1 MPTID
6 FSELD
11 IDPSEGEEESTGEDK
26 EWDSAFS
33 THLKETVKGSISETI
48 KALMEQEN
56 VKDMAETA
64 SEFVPP
70 SSDES
75 PSPLGYL
82 FPKNPF
88 TPYSST
94 AAPESIFGHPV
105 EYVHHYK
112 DPHISGGKN
121 SNTTDASETAMGLS
135 EKLNKG
141 DEIFKWDVTYD
152 WSTSMVIIRL
162 AVLINGKKFIVL
174 KNFSMDLIASGISIP
189 EIKAFVIKAL
199 VIELMDKSINDEV

>member
-11 IDPSEGEEESTGEDK
+11 IDPSEVEEKSTEEGNTT
-26 EWDSAFS
+26 FS
-33 THLKETVKGSISETI
+33 QYLSGKAQTGKLSEILQKLMEKDHI
-48 KALMEQEN
+48 KA
-56 VKDMAETA
+56 MAETA

-75 PSPLGYL
+75 PNSSWST
-82 FPKNPF
+82 FPKNLF

-105 EYVHHYK
+105 EYAHHYK
-112 DPHISGGKN
+112 DPHISDGQTSNPTHSN
-121 SNTTDASETAMGLS
+121 SAAVELAK
-135 EKLNKG
+135 KLNKG

-152 WSTSMVIIRL
+152 WSTNMVIICL
-162 AVLINGKKFIVL
+162 VVLINGKKLVAL
-174 KNFSMDLIASGISIP
+174 QNFSVELIESGISIP

-199 VIELMDKSINDEV
+199 AAELMDKSINDEV